1 MEQKT
6 LKYLRIFIPGIII
19 LIGLYPLLT
28 DYILNDVDFG
38 KMNAFHFTIVTFISI
53 IIGGIYYQ
61 LNIQRLI
68 TKPSHHFIQKNILN
82 KLIKASEK
90 EIDENS
96 LKALKHK
103 NAYMTIFYKIVDG
116 DASLKKKSEN
126 VMFNGIFWTSTADIA
141 LISIFFFLFY
151 KYFYQLKNFDTN
163 QITLVCITIFF
174 LSLLLHIISVFKHIN
189 LSNKQLDP
197 MIDDSELNEKVN
209 ENLRKIIR

>member
-28 DYILNDVDFG
+28 DYILNDVDFA

-61 LNIQRLI
+61 LNVQRLI
-68 TKPSHHFIQKNILN
+68 TKPSHYFIQKNILN
-82 KLIKASEK
+82 KLIDASETDMN
-90 EIDENS
+90 EESI
-96 LKALKHK
+96 KALKH
-103 NAYMTIFYKIVDG
+103 NNLYMTVFYKIVDG

-151 KYFYQLKNFDTN
+151 KYYYQLNNFDTDL
-163 QITLVCITIFF
+163 ITSVCLTIFC

-189 LSNKQLDP
+189 LSNKQLNP
-197 MIDDSELNEKVN
+197 MISDSELNEKVN